1 LGTTRKSRAFFVH
14 ENTCSAVTV
23 FKAGTNFAFF
33 FRFLAQMQSIKESQV
48 KTDRLMIEKRGKK
61 IFNTLYKE
69 F

>member
-1 LGTTRKSRAFFVH
+1 MH
-14 ENTCSAVTV
+14 ENTCPAVTV
-23 FKAGTNFAFF
+23 FKTGTNFAFL
-33 FRFLAQMQSIKESQV
+33 FRFLVQMQSIKESQV